1 MLSEINFVKW
11 GRSNLVSYTYVM
23 LMRSKVS
30 IPTYIKLLLW
40 RFVTPQYYITSYMN
54 LMTDIS
60 SDVDVPG
67 EQ

>member
-1 MLSEINFVKW
+1 M
-11 GRSNLVSYTYVM
+11 SYTYVM